1 MVIILLSNMSSGD
14 AYFGITY
21 LQYVGG
27 PGKIKKS
34 FCGLRACATAIVTL
48 DEMLIVLISIAYDI
62 FCEVV

>member
-27 PGKIKKS
+27 PGKIEKNL
-34 FCGLRACATAIVTL
+34 F
-48 DEMLIVLISIAYDI
+48 
-62 FCEVV
+62 VVFEPVPQLSLH